1 MGGGYKMTLD
11 AFLACLAIEVQR
23 CGSQKAFAH
32 AHNLSEQYLSEVL
45 RGSRQPGQKILDA
58 MGYERV
64 VSYEQKKRISRL
76 RHLRGGLGHDRSE

>member
-1 MGGGYKMTLD
+1 MTLD
-11 AFLACLAIEVQR
+11 AFLACLACLAIEVQR

-64 VSYEQKKRISRL
+64 VWYQRRDC
-76 RHLRGGLGHDRSE
+76 RDVAPCGSEREDSNAC